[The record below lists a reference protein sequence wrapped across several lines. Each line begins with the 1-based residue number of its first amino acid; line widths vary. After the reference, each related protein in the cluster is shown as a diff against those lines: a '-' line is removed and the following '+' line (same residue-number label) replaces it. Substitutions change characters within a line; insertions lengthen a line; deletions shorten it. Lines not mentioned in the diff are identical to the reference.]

1 MAKSYKGILCIG
13 DPHVTS
19 KIPGFRKDDYMQAI
33 LKKLEFCLKLA
44 EEEKLLPVILGD
56 LFHWPRDNATRL
68 LTQLMRLFDNRFII
82 SVTGNHDTTELT
94 LQDDDSLSVLAA
106 AGKIYLLDQNGPISF
121 LINNVPVTIG
131 GTLWSDKLPK
141 SFTTSPNHFVC
152 WITHHNI
159 CFAGEE
165 EIIGVK
171 PHEILG
177 VNLIVNGHIHK
188 PMPDQVH
195 GMTTWLNPG
204 NISRV
209 QRSEGVRNAK
219 PSVLKI
225 TPKSLTEYEKEVIEV
240 PHQSFDDV
248 FYPMLESATKEISQD
263 GSLFIQGLEDLSSL
277 RTAGG
282 LGLVTFINNNINL
295 FEKEVADVILNL
307 VKEVCPNEF
316 HE

>member
-1 MAKSYKGILCIG
+1 MGKSYNGILCIG

-19 KIPGFRKDDYMQAI
+19 KVPGFRKDDYCQAI
-33 LKKLEFCLKLA
+33 LTKLEFCLNLA
-44 EEEKLLPVILGD
+44 EKEKLLPVILGD

-68 LTQLMRLFDNRFII
+68 LTQLMRLFDNRFVL

-94 LQDDDSLSVLAA
+94 LQDDDSLAVLAA
-106 AGKIYLLDQNGPISF
+106 AGKIYLLDQNGPWTG
-121 LINNVPVTIG
+121 LVNHVPTTIG
-131 GTLWSDKLPK
+131 GTLWSDKLPRT
-141 SFTTSPNHFVC
+141 FTSSPNHFVT
-152 WITHHNI
+152 WISHHNI
-159 CFAGEE
+159 CFASQDQ
-165 EIIGVK
+165 IGVK

-177 VNLIVNGHIHK
+177 INLIVNGHIHK
-188 PMPDQVH
+188 PMPDEVH

-219 PSVLKI
+219 PAVLKI
-225 TPKSLTEYEKEVIEV
+225 TPTSITEFIKETIEV
-240 PHQSFDDV
+240 PHKSFDEV
-248 FYPMLESATKEISQD
+248 FYPMLENTPLEALSD

-282 LGLVTFINNNINL
+282 VGLVTFINNNINL

-307 VKEVCPNEF
+307 VKEVCPGEF